1 MKLKQMD
8 KSNYIEQ
15 QKERGLQIIRD
26 LYDLNKI
33 VPGIKIAEGA
43 YFNFYNEERIH
54 ELEEK
59 VRNWQSETMSI
70 LSAIGLNFDLYKDS
84 FQSKETIA
92 SIGDKRKGLADE
104 VQSGLL
110 FLAKIEKDKSSETY
124 PAEEI
129 IFLLKD
135 FHIDT
140 NKLTPEL
147 VPVVNSRIDEIKKGL
162 NALMPLSVII
172 LSGSTLECI
181 LLNLAMRYSELF
193 NKAKSA
199 PKDNN
204 QKVLPY
210 SSWTLQNYI
219 DVAAELGFL
228 KEDIK
233 EFSHVLRGFRNYVH
247 PNVQLKHNFN
257 PDMHT
262 AEICFQVLKAAISQ
276 ISKKLSSNNIICE
289 DRLQI
294 NS

>member
-1 MKLKQMD
+1 MN

-15 QKERGLQIIRD
+15 QKERGLQIVRD
-26 LYDLNKI
+26 LYDLNKTLPSI
-33 VPGIKIAEGA
+33 KVTEGI
-43 YFNFYNEERIH
+43 YFNFYDENKTH
-54 ELEEK
+54 ELEER

-70 LSAIGLNFDLYKDS
+70 LSAIGLGLDLYKDI

-92 SIGDKRKGLADE
+92 TIGDKRKGLADE

-110 FLAKIEKDKSSETY
+110 FLAKIEKDKSAETY
-124 PAEEI
+124 PAEEVA
-129 IFLLKD
+129 FLLKD

-147 VPVVNSRIDEIKKGL
+147 VPVVNSRIDEIKKGI

-172 LSGSTLECI
+172 LSGSALECI

-199 PKDNN
+199 PKDKN

-210 SSWTLQNYI
+210 SSWTLHNFI

-233 EFSHVLRGFRNYVH
+233 EFGHVLRGFRNYVH
-247 PNVQLKHNFN
+247 PNVQLKHGFI
-257 PDMHT
+257 PSMHT
-262 AEICFQVLKAAISQ
+262 AKLCFQVLKSAIFEISQ
-276 ISKKLSSNNIICE
+276 ELELNNNVS
-289 DRLQI
+289 R
-294 NS
+294 NN